1 MTQPVEQS
9 GKHPRQPLERAAE
22 PKPAATSACDNLR
35 ADHRRMEAY
44 LDRLLAVFEGLTV
57 ERIPEVRSI
66 IKGIQDLAAIH
77 FEKEEKLLYPRLRPV
92 QPQLL
97 AQMDEQHE
105 VVREVEIHVA
115 AMVADPPLSPDS
127 RWLNELRRL
136 GTEFHDHIQH
146 HIVDEE
152 DHLFRVAEDCLT
164 SEEQTNMAAQMIAVE
179 EHMTR
184 TGGA

>member
-1 MTQPVEQS
+1 MTLPIEQR
-9 GKHPRQPLERAAE
+9 GKRPPQPLERAAE
-22 PKPAATSACDNLR
+22 PQTGAASACGNLR
-35 ADHRRMEAY
+35 ADHRRLEAY
-44 LDRLLAVFEGLTV
+44 LDRLLAALEHLAA
-57 ERIPEVRSI
+57 ERIPEVRTI
-66 IKGIQDLAAIH
+66 VQGIQDLSAVH

-92 QPQLL
+92 QPRLL
-97 AQMDEQHE
+97 AQMDEQHG

-115 AMVADPPLSPDS
+115 AMLADPPLSPDS

-136 GTEFHDHIQH
+136 GIEFHDHIQH

-164 SEEQTNMAAQMIAVE
+164 GEEQATLAAEMIAVE

>member
-1 MTQPVEQS
+1 
-9 GKHPRQPLERAAE
+9 
-22 PKPAATSACDNLR
+22 
-35 ADHRRMEAY
+35 
-44 LDRLLAVFEGLTV
+44 
-57 ERIPEVRSI
+57 
-66 IKGIQDLAAIH
+66 
-77 FEKEEKLLYPRLRPV
+77 
-92 QPQLL
+92 
-97 AQMDEQHE
+97 
-105 VVREVEIHVA
+105 VEIHVA